1 MQWTEGNNKTYLS
14 LEAQVSSFQALTFNT
29 ADIIIDLS
37 IVNQNIAYPKR
48 HAQNIYIKT
57 INISNSL
64 FKQYH
69 EFHFKK

>member
-1 MQWTEGNNKTYLS
+1 MQWTEGNKTYLS

-69 EFHFKK
+69 EFHSKK